1 MNKGLFTHIAA
12 TFIYFLFIMYIIG
25 TDDTTKVQRVVIVVC
40 YVFSQFIALA
50 ISDTNN
56 FYKQK
61 IS

>member
-25 TDDTTKVQRVVIVVC
+25 ADDTTKVQRFVIVMG

-50 ISDTNN
+50 ISDSNN